1 MAKFILNSP
10 GKPVEANG
18 YVFTNGVPTEVSDE
32 ATLRKLRTHPCF
44 KEVVE

>member
-1 MAKFILNSP
+1 MRFRLKSP

-18 YVFTNGVPTEVSDE
+18 YVFEHGKVTEVRDE

-44 KEVVE
+44 EAVLD